1 MDTILTKQT
10 RHKSIGALIASVLFL
25 CSAADA
31 DEYRDARTELIAA
44 YQGADY
50 PAMLL
55 AAKKALSAR
64 PGYPGALFNL
74 ALSQTLNGDPAA
86 SLRTLE
92 DLLTIGVDFGV
103 ADLDEF
109 AAVRE
114 LGGWSDY
121 QAKVESLYEPVGSA
135 DVVATHSDANF
146 VPEGIA
152 IDDDGQFI
160 LGSIRTGR
168 LVRLGAAAKTLTER
182 ASHWSVFG
190 MRFNPDGS
198 LWFASAAVPQL
209 AEVGDDEG
217 QTGLFRIDV
226 ATGATIKAAILP
238 QYEPAQVLGDLV
250 IADDNTLYATDSLTG
265 AIYRYYI
272 DSNEFEILVKRGAF
286 GSPQGLVL
294 DNKGDYLYVAD
305 YTGGLYRVSVQDG
318 SRVRLVVAP
327 GITDYGIDGLYRYGD
342 ELIVIQNG
350 VRPNRVAAL
359 QLSENGLAITSGRV
373 LAANLEQFDEPTLG
387 VIWGDEFYF
396 VANSHWN
403 RFDGENN
410 LPDGLAGPI
419 ILKVKLD

>member
-1 MDTILTKQT
+1 MKRMQRRLT
-10 RHKSIGALIASVLFL
+10 GALLASVLLLASPVF
-25 CSAADA
+25 AD
-31 DEYRDARTELIAA
+31 DYREARAELVAA
-44 YQGADY
+44 YQQADY
-50 PAMLL
+50 PAMVV
-55 AAKKALSAR
+55 AAGKALVAR
-64 PGYPGALFNL
+64 PAYPGAMFNL
-74 ALSQTLNGDPAA
+74 ALAQTLNGDHSA

-92 DLLTIGVDFGV
+92 NLLALGVDLG
-103 ADLDEF
+103 AGDLDEF

-114 LGGWSDY
+114 LDGWKDY
-121 QAKVESLYEPVGSA
+121 QSQIDALYQPVGQAEVAQSYPQA
-135 DVVATHSDANF
+135 DF

-152 IDDDGQFI
+152 IDDDGRIF
-160 LGSIRTGR
+160 LGSVRTAR
-168 LVRLGAAAKTLTER
+168 LVRLGDAPGMLSEG

-190 MRFNPDGS
+190 MRFHADGN

-209 AEVGDDEG
+209 VGVGDDAG

-226 ATGATIKAAILP
+226 ATGAITRAAVLP
-238 QYEPAQVLGDLV
+238 PHEPEQVLGDLV
-250 IADDNTLYATDSLTG
+250 IADDNTIYTTDSLSG

-272 DSNEFEILVKRGAF
+272 DSNEFEVLVKRGAL

-294 DNKGDYLYVAD
+294 DASGDYLYVAD
-305 YTGGLYRVSVQDG
+305 YIGGLYRVAVRDG
-318 SRVRLVVAP
+318 SRVRLEVAA

-359 QLSENGLAITSGRV
+359 RLSDNGLAITRSRL

-387 VIWGDEFYF
+387 VVRGDDFYF

-403 RFDGENN
+403 RFDGDNN

-419 ILKVKLD
+419 ILKVKLN